1 MESQRVG
8 HDWVTFTLH
17 YILGTW
23 LNVLYI
29 CLISHLILKWGRLSF
44 ISTFQIRSL
53 KLKEINLTNTT
64 HTSRFRKSNCSAY
77 MLDHS
82 TTCIVCLL
90 TNTVW
95 CALVLV
101 SQLCLT
107 VCNPMDCSP
116 PGSSVHGISQASMEW
131 VAITFFRGSSW
142 PRDWTWVSYIASR
155 FFTIWTT
162 REAPVGWVD

>member
-1 MESQRVG
+1 MKSQRVG
-8 HDWVTFTLH
+8 HDWATFILH

-90 TNTVW
+90 TNTVR
-95 CALVLV
+95 CVLVLV
-101 SQLCLT
+101 SQLFLT
-107 VCNPMDCSP
+107 VCNPMDCSRQAP
-116 PGSSVHGISQASMEW
+116 LSMGFPRQEYWSGLPVPSPGDLPDPGIKAASLTSPALADGLFTTS
-131 VAITFFRGSSW
+131 AILL
-142 PRDWTWVSYIASR
+142 
-155 FFTIWTT
+155 
-162 REAPVGWVD
+162 